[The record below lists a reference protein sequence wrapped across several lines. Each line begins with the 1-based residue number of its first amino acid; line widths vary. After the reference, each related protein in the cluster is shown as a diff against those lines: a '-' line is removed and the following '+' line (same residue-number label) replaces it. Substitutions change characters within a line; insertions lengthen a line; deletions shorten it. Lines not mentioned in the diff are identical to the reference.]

1 MLAWLAGL
9 DVELIAGGV
18 VGLSMVGVIARN
30 AILGWAEAKNKIRD
44 QERSIAPLT
53 AALAVTWDRD
63 QIERLLRHV
72 ESIGENMEI
81 IAKSQ
86 SILSDQFQQ
95 STQSKLNDLLEK
107 LDDVQLTRRR

>member
-9 DVELIAGGV
+9 DAELIAGGI
-18 VGLSMVGVIARN
+18 VGLSMIGVIARN
-30 AILGWAEAKNKIRD
+30 ALLGWGEARTKIRD
-44 QERSIAPLT
+44 TERAIAPLS
-53 AALAVTWDRD
+53 AAMAVTWDRD
-63 QIERLLRHV
+63 QIERFLQIA
-72 ESIGENMEI
+72 ESIAENMEI

-107 LDDVQLTRRR
+107 LDDVHLVKRR